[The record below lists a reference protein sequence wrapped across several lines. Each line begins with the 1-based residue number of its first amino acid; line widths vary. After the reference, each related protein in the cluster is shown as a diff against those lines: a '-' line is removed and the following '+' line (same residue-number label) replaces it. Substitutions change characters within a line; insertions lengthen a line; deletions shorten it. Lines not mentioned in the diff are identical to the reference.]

1 MFGMEAEKVTF
12 EDSLRKLER
21 LVGEMESGELPLDEM
36 MKRFEEGRTLVASCT
51 TELESIRQRIEKVVS
66 APNEPP
72 KVEPLEIL

>member
-1 MFGMEAEKVTF
+1 MSDGRPKF
-12 EDSLRKLER
+12 EESLAKLER
-21 LVGEMESGELPLDEM
+21 LVGEMEGGELPLDEM
-36 MKRFEEGRTLVASCT
+36 MARFEEGRRLVAFCT